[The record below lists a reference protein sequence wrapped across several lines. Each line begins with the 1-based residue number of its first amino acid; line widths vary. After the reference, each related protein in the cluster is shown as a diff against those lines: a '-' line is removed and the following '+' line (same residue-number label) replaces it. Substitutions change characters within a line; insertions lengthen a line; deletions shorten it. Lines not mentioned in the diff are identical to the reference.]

1 MMDATT
7 SYNGSYIQSTSS
19 LNNGEQ
25 LYSPLASSSSSLDSP
40 QNQQQQQ
47 NITLFTLLLHE
58 LFNYYRYLILE
69 NKMGVL
75 IHLHT
80 VFILLYY
87 ACRFVLLKF
96 LGNVTQKEKDAFS
109 NGLIPYVTINT
120 LFVFYILNH
129 FKNINYLNEIIIW
142 IVWLSVTGILKSF
155 NIVCRVRSSTMMED
169 VIAPHK
175 EKHLKVIT
183 LLTIICFTNLG
194 MIIFATIYIIGF
206 YNNDYSYYLLF
217 IYENVT
223 LFLENTRIF
232 AKYGGFVCEIF
243 GLINTD
249 THRKSSENES
259 SFIKKLLS
267 TIFHNETIYI
277 TRFVLEI
284 LLLVIATMHYMHV
297 WYNNG
302 LNFAVIDLLLFAL
315 INNSFNEFRIQASR
329 LLEYR
334 RISRML
340 KEQFPAPT
348 LEECRE
354 NELCTICHES
364 FHLDHVEELQSCT
377 RKLECGHV
385 FHLICITQWMRCS
398 FTCPIC
404 RRDVIREVNKT
415 TSSGNDESKHEEH
428 TGTTDHHHSGMPS
441 TSGDETP
448 TSPVNPHTTTL
459 LSTSGNW
466 LPFSLK
472 IEETSSDIESSD
484 DEDGMHDSFGESA
497 ANLQDDS
504 DTTPITQ

>member
-1 MMDATT
+1 MIYSSTNNIT
-7 SYNGSYIQSTSS
+7 VFHSTSS
-19 LNNGEQ
+19 SNGEQ
-25 LYSPLASSSSSLDSP
+25 LYSPLSSSPSLDDHSISSEQP
-40 QNQQQQQ
+40 Q
-47 NITLFTLLLHE
+47 NITLFTFLLYE

-69 NKMGVL
+69 NKIGVL
-75 IHLHT
+75 VHLHT

-87 ACRFVLLKF
+87 ACRYVLLKF

-169 VIAPHK
+169 VIAPDK

-183 LLTIICFTNLG
+183 LLSIIFFTNLG

-243 GLINTD
+243 GLINND
-249 THRKSSENES
+249 THRKNTEM
-259 SFIKKLLS
+259 SFVSKLLS
-267 TIFHNETIYI
+267 TIFHNETIYV

-302 LNFAVIDLLLFAL
+302 LHFAVIDLLLFAL
-315 INNSFNEFRIQASR
+315 INNSFNE
-329 LLEYR
+329 LEYKPLVCWN
-334 RISRML
+334 I
-340 KEQFPAPT
+340 
-348 LEECRE
+348 
-354 NELCTICHES
+354 
-364 FHLDHVEELQSCT
+364 EELV
-377 RKLECGHV
+377 EC
-385 FHLICITQWMRCS
+385 
-398 FTCPIC
+398 
-404 RRDVIREVNKT
+404 
-415 TSSGNDESKHEEH
+415 
-428 TGTTDHHHSGMPS
+428 
-441 TSGDETP
+441 
-448 TSPVNPHTTTL
+448 
-459 LSTSGNW
+459 
-466 LPFSLK
+466 
-472 IEETSSDIESSD
+472 
-484 DEDGMHDSFGESA
+484 
-497 ANLQDDS
+497 
-504 DTTPITQ
+504 